1 MQGVTLK
8 LPNAEQAIIPS
19 DKVTDYLLSKSHL
32 IGRWKARFFL
42 SIGFSEAKAD
52 ELKDALMNVARTGEV
67 KSAITSDFGV
77 KYVVEGV
84 ISGPGGRRAV
94 IRTVWVVET
103 GQDRPRLITAYPL

>member
-1 MQGVTLK
+1 
-8 LPNAEQAIIPS
+8 
-19 DKVTDYLLSKSHL
+19 
-32 IGRWKARFFL
+32 
-42 SIGFSEAKAD
+42 
-52 ELKDALMNVARTGEV
+52 MNVARTGEV

-103 GQDRPRLITAYPL
+103 GQDRPRLITAYPLIFDQFTMLQEAAWRSEPRFRWGPPKSEAGRG

>member
-1 MQGVTLK
+1 MK
-8 LPNAEQAIIPS
+8 LPNAEHAIIPS
-19 DKVTDYLLSKSHL
+19 DKLTDYLLSKSHL

-52 ELKDALMNVARTGEV
+52 ELRDALMYVTKTGEV
-67 KSAITSDFGV
+67 KSAITTDLGV

-84 ISGPGGRRAV
+84 VSGPSGRRAV

>member
-1 MQGVTLK
+1 MK
-8 LPNAEQAIIPS
+8 LPNAEHAIIPS
-19 DKVTDYLLSKSHL
+19 DKLTDYLLSKSHL

-52 ELKDALMNVARTGEV
+52 ELQDALMYVAKTGEV
-67 KSAITSDFGV
+67 KSATTTDFGI

-84 ISGPGGRRAV
+84 ISGPSGRRAV
-94 IRTVWVVET
+94 IRTVWVIET